1 MYPADDQPLRI
12 AFLAYRG
19 KPHVGGQGVYTKHLT
34 KALVDLGHHVE
45 VLGGQ
50 PFPVLDDRVPLIE
63 LPSLDIYNDYFPMRM
78 PGIWE
83 LKHWPDFVEVTSFST
98 GTFPE
103 PLAFSLRAWDHLR
116 KRKRDF
122 DLVHDNQSLG
132 YGLLPIQ
139 RQFPLLGTI
148 HHPITVDRRLELS
161 HARTRY
167 QGMTLRRW
175 YAFTRMQTRVAR
187 RLERIITVSESSLHD
202 IVKDH
207 GVNGRRMHVVPVGVD
222 PELFRPIPGI
232 ERIPGRLVTTASAD
246 VTMKG
251 LRYLLEAV
259 AKLRTERDVSLVV
272 IGRPKEGGRSAETI
286 ERLGLTDVVSF
297 VTGVS
302 DERIYELYSEA
313 ELAIVPS
320 LYEGFSLPAIEAM
333 SCGVALVSTTGGA
346 LPEVVGADGD
356 TALMVAP
363 GDSEALA
370 AKIRM
375 ALDNAELRAAVGARG
390 RQRVVD
396 NWSWRHTAE
405 RTVEQ
410 YRALLASTPSRPL
423 PAAEAYRV
431 RRDVSTQHSTS
442 TMPTC

>member
-19 KPHVGGQGVYTKHLT
+19 KPHVGGQGVYTRHLT

-83 LKHWPDFVEVTSFST
+83 LKHWPDFVEVTSFSM

-103 PLAFSLRAWDHLR
+103 PMAFSWRAWDHLR
-116 KRKRDF
+116 RRKADF

-132 YGLLPIQ
+132 YGLLADPARLPGARHDPPPDHRRPPARARRTPRTRVQ
-139 RQFPLLGTI
+139 AHHAAPL
-148 HHPITVDRRLELS
+148 VRL
-161 HARTRY
+161 HARC
-167 QGMTLRRW
+167 RRGW
-175 YAFTRMQTRVAR
+175 RGG
-187 RLERIITVSESSLHD
+187 SSASSPCPSRASHD

-207 GVNGRRMHVVPVGVD
+207 GVDAGRMHVVPVGVD
-222 PELFRPIPGI
+222 PDTVPADPRRRAHPGPA
-232 ERIPGRLVTTASAD
+232 RHHRVGRRHD
-246 VTMKG
+246 EG
-251 LRYLLEAV
+251 PAV
-259 AKLRTERDVSLVV
+259 PARSGRQAAHRARHQPRRHRHAARKAG
-272 IGRPKEGGRSAETI
+272 GRPRPSRASGS
-286 ERLGLTDVVSF
+286 TDVVSF
-297 VTGVS
+297 VTGVH
-302 DERIYELYSEA
+302 DERIFELYSEA
-313 ELAIVPS
+313 ELAVVPS

-333 SCGVALVSTTGGA
+333 SCGVPLVATTGGA

-356 TALMVAP
+356 TALLVAP

-375 ALDNAELRAAVGARG
+375 ALDDPELRAARRRATAASGSSTTGAGGTRPSA
-390 RQRVVD
+390 R
-396 NWSWRHTAE
+396 SSSTAPCSGD
-405 RTVEQ
+405 
-410 YRALLASTPSRPL
+410 APRPL
-423 PAAEAYRV
+423 PADDAPPAIAAGASR
-431 RRDVSTQHSTS
+431 
-442 TMPTC
+442 C